1 MSAGTI
7 CISMGEILSPG
18 RALPLQAAS
27 SAVMPAEQEGE
38 KRGRRREKNGEIGRK
53 REKGERCVLFWQMS
67 SVTRPGAAALHTE
80 GCSRHLSPKQQAAL
94 RPSSVGNLAPLGSL
108 SGEIRL
114 HESRTRCLRAGLG
127 ERGCCPL
134 CPVGCCA
141 IPAVG
146 QVGVP
151 SLSTLRAAALWGA
164 MHRGAA
170 PTLLQHRSCNGTTRG
185 PV

>member
-38 KRGRRREKNGEIGRK
+38 KRGRRRGKNGEIGRK

-80 GCSRHLSPKQQAAL
+80 GCSCHLSPKQQAAL

-114 HESRTRCLRAGLG
+114 HESRK
-127 ERGCCPL
+127 RGCCPL

-141 IPAVG
+141 IPAAG
-146 QVGVP
+146 RVGVP
-151 SLSTLRAAALWGA
+151 SLSTPRVAALWGA

-170 PTLLQHRSCNGTTRG
+170 PTLLQQRSCNGTTRG